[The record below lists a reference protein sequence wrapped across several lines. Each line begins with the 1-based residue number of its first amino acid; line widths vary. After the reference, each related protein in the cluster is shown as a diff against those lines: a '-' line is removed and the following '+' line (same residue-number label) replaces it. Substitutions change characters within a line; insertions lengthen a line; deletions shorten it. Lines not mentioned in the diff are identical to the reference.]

1 MASRETLWMFSRVWL
16 STFFVVFCS
25 PNHAQ
30 QPAAGIAKPAQAEPG
45 ADANESPG
53 NSGQKLSGLALVV
66 KVASIAGDPLF
77 HADGYS
83 IRVQPGTVTAFSG
96 SLKSL
101 VDVVPGTWIHFEGV
115 RDDTGVLVAR
125 KAEFFPPGS
134 RKSLTAMGPRKA
146 KHALDYQPVTRDSLL
161 DADGHF
167 VSPHTKV
174 RLSDAG
180 GPCGWHR
187 VPADPP
193 LQERVERI
201 GMQIVPAFQ
210 KQLPLNSPS
219 RIPFRFY
226 AVADDKVRS
235 AFACNVGLVL
245 VPKNVVERLQND
257 NQLAA
262 VLADA
267 VAFNLQRQLVTISP
281 LDLAA
286 GGSAVVASIPAL
298 FPAGYIAGEAVE
310 GIVDHE
316 MEVRLQRELA
326 RMALQLVADAG
337 FNPWQAPE
345 AWRLLAPKDAP
356 QDVQSLKYT
365 HEGKYQLSILKLQY
379 KRDNPEPSRLLP
391 ASAAVNP
398 VQ

>member
-1 MASRETLWMFSRVWL
+1 MFSLVCL
-16 STFFVVFCS
+16 CTFFVVFCAL
-25 PNHAQ
+25 NHAQ
-30 QPAAGIAKPAQAEPG
+30 QPTAGVAQPAQGEPG
-45 ADANESPG
+45 ADASESPG
-53 NSGQKLSGLALVV
+53 FSDQKLSGLAVVV

-77 HADGYS
+77 QADGYS
-83 IRVQPGTVTAFSG
+83 IRVQSGTVTAFSG

-101 VDVVPGTWIHFEGV
+101 ADAVPGVWIHFEGV
-115 RDDTGVLVAR
+115 RDETGVLVAR

-134 RKSLTAMGPRKA
+134 RKSFTEMGPRKA
-146 KHALDYQPVTRDSLL
+146 KHAPDYQPVTRDSLL

-187 VPADPP
+187 VPADRS

-201 GMQIVPAFQ
+201 GMQLVPEFQ
-210 KQLPLNSPS
+210 KQLPPNNPS

-245 VPKNVVERLQND
+245 VPKNVMERLQND
-257 NQLAA
+257 DQLAA

-267 VAFNLQRQLVTISP
+267 VAFNLQRQLVTISS
-281 LDLAA
+281 LDMVA
-286 GGSAVVASIPAL
+286 GGSEVVASIPAL

-316 MEVRLQRELA
+316 MEARLQRELA

-337 FNPWQAPE
+337 FDPWQAPE
-345 AWRLLAPKDAP
+345 AWRLLAPKDAL

-379 KRDNPEPSRLLP
+379 KRDNPGHSRLLP
-391 ASAAVNP
+391 ASAAANS